1 MRYRNKGSWDAR
13 TYDQVSRLVQY
24 RWGQQVIKWR
34 KWHGDEIAMDAG
46 CGSGLLTKQ
55 LAKQVPRGKVYAVD
69 IDYNMIKRAKNNLK
83 SIDNIEIIQSSFT
96 DVDLP
101 TNVDVIFSNSALH
114 WAQDHRKVFQNFLE
128 MLKPMNSNDITDIN
142 VGSDSNIIGSSGQL
156 LIQCGGYGNLQEIIA
171 ILERIARLDQFKE
184 HFAVWKQPWYFA
196 KAEDTSKL
204 LQEIG
209 YVNTKVYYSDDGVA
223 LPNRRI
229 YSKFVKTVV
238 MKSYLDHLSSHKDDY
253 YIDKLKDLFLE
264 LFLDEVEKY
273 SSGKSNKTWFLDFV
287 RLNIIAHKPHA

>member
-1 MRYRNKGSWDAR
+1 LRYRNKGSWDAL

-24 RWGQQVIKWR
+24 KWGQQVIKSR
-34 KWHGDEIAMDAG
+34 KWRGSEIVMDAG

-55 LAKQVPRGKVYAVD
+55 LAKQVPIGKLYAVD
-69 IDYNMIKRAKNNLK
+69 IDSNMIKQAKRNLK
-83 SIDNIEIIQSSFT
+83 SFDNIEIIHSSFT
-96 DVDLP
+96 DVKVP
-101 TNVDVIFSNSALH
+101 RRMDVVFSNSALH
-114 WAQDHRKVFQNFLE
+114 WVQDHRKAFQNFWQ

-142 VGSDSNIIGSSGQL
+142 ASSDSDNNTDSSGQL

-171 ILERIARLDQFKE
+171 ILERLTELDQFKE
-184 HFAVWKQPWYFA
+184 YFADWKQPWHFA

-209 YVNTKVYYSDDGVA
+209 YVNTKVYYSDDCVT

-238 MKSYLDHLSSHKDDY
+238 MKSYLDHLSSHNDDY
-253 YIDKLKDLFLE
+253 NSDKLKGLFLE

-273 SSGKSNKTWFLDFV
+273 SSGK
-287 RLNIIAHKPHA
+287 LNIIAC

>member
-1 MRYRNKGSWDAR
+1 LRYRNKGSWDAR

-34 KWHGDEIAMDAG
+34 KWHGDEIVMDAG

-83 SIDNIEIIQSSFT
+83 SLDNIEIIQSSFA
-96 DVDLP
+96 DVNLP
-101 TNVDVIFSNSALH
+101 TKVDVIFSNSALH
-114 WAQDHRKVFQNFLE
+114 WAQDHRKVFQNFWE
-128 MLKPMNSNDITDIN
+128 MLKPMNSNDINDIH
-142 VGSDSNIIGSSGQL
+142 VGGDSNIIGSSGQL
-156 LIQCGGYGNLQEIIA
+156 LIQCGGYGNLREIIA
-171 ILERIARLDQFKE
+171 ILEQITRLDQFKGR
-184 HFAVWKQPWYFA
+184 FADWKQPWHFA

-209 YVNTKVYYSDDGVA
+209 YVNTKVYYSDDCVT
-223 LPNRRI
+223 LPNQRI

-238 MKSYLDHLSSHKDDY
+238 MKSYLDHLLSHNDDY
-253 YIDKLKDLFLE
+253 DSDKLKDLFLE
-264 LFLDEVEKY
+264 LFLDEVKKY
-273 SSGKSNKTWFLDFV
+273 SNGKINKTWFLDFV
-287 RLNIIAHKPHA
+287 RLNIVAYKPHA